1 MLVFDPG
8 FTMWWAARIRNL
20 REQPSPGVLESLA
33 ESLPEGLAEGLVKR
47 ALASLGRGPG
57 GDGSSR
63 RPGTSS

>member
-1 MLVFDPG
+1 MLVFDFG
-8 FTMWWAARIRNL
+8 FTMWAARIRNL
-20 REQPSPGVLESLA
+20 REQPSPGVFESLA
-33 ESLPEGLAEGLVKR
+33 ESLAEGLVKR